1 MDTQNKVSKMTTK
14 LKETIK
20 ICDQIFSN
28 CDIDYDELKSKTID
42 SHFFEEYQNTRII
55 NSFLF
60 NFSKLQDKIGAKL
73 FKQLLIELRE
83 IDNDSVVM
91 IDVLNILE
99 KFDILQRDDWERLRE
114 IRNSIAH
121 EYPYNIQERVE
132 NIYLA
137 LDGYKT
143 LKQIYTKTKGRL

>member
-1 MDTQNKVSKMTTK
+1 M
-14 LKETIK
+14 KEELNELIVLL
-20 ICDQIFSN
+20 DRLFEN
-28 CDIDYDELKSKTID
+28 CQIDYDELKQKNID
-42 SHFFEEYQNTRII
+42 EEFFSEYNSVRIV

-60 NFSKLQDKIGAKL
+60 NYSKIQDKIGAKL
-73 FKQLLIELRE
+73 FRKFLYVINE
-83 IDNDSVVM
+83 IDDLNIPM

-99 KFDILQRDDWERLRE
+99 KFDILNKDKWERLRE

-137 LDGYKT
+137 LDGYET